1 MTRFGMVTG
10 PAMLFSPFAEEFLF
24 RGFLQ
29 TSVSMRWGSRVALVL
44 QAMAFGLIHL
54 AHYGLFPFQPSLI
67 AVWVPSMFG
76 VALVLGWIVQ
86 RSGSVWPAVVAHSFF
101 NLGLNGLVF
110 VLLPDLVGV

>member
-1 MTRFGMVTG
+1 MVTG

-44 QAMAFGLIHL
+44 QAIAFGLIHL
-54 AHYGLFPFQPSLI
+54 AHYGLSPFQLSLI
-67 AVWVPSMFG
+67 ALWVPSMFA

-86 RSGSVWPAVVAHSFF
+86 RSGSVWPAVVAHGFF